1 MPQKKKLLKVKHT
14 PSVTNTFWKGIILS
28 RLWWCWWWAIWCK
41 AIYLKIIQLDI
52 FDVKHFIFLFFSND
66 ELICII
72 FYLKI
77 PFYYN
82 MTCCKFA
89 IEEFQWYTW
98 YFILSKTISNKKPSR
113 VVETRTISETFI
125 TSSYTYE
132 RLFTV
137 YCLFW
142 LYRHLR
148 ENPQTFYLL
157 SKFL

>member
-66 ELICII
+66 ELICIT

-98 YFILSKTISNKKPSR
+98 YFILSKTISNKKPSSR
-113 VVETRTISETFI
+113 DSDNFRNFHYFILYLWETFY
-125 TSSYTYE
+125 SL
-132 RLFTV
+132 LFILTV
-137 YCLFW
+137 SPFTRESTNILFA
-142 LYRHLR
+142 L
-148 ENPQTFYLL
+148 
-157 SKFL
+157 